1 MRRLVDLLLLVA
13 SALMACVVMLGSYLF
28 VKIHH
33 YNPLW
38 VFFSILSIIILAGI
52 REEYRKELRSP
63 RFVFFVLGC
72 LVINIVVIVVVA
84 SFLGWVYLI
93 PALFIEQ
100 VAFYMS
106 VERLFGVK
114 PSPRRRQS

>member
-1 MRRLVDLLLLVA
+1 MV
-13 SALMACVVMLGSYLF
+13 ACVLMFGAYLF

-33 YNPLW
+33 NSPLW
-38 VFFSILSIIILAGI
+38 VFFSMLSIIILAGI

-72 LVINIVVIVVVA
+72 LVINVVVIVVVA

-93 PALFIEQ
+93 PALLIEQ
-100 VAFYMS
+100 VAFYMA

-114 PSPRRRQS
+114 PARRRRQS